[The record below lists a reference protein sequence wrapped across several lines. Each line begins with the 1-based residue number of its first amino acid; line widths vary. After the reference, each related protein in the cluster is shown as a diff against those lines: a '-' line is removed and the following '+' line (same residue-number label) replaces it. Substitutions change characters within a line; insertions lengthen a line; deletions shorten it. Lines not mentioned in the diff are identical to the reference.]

1 MLDTI
6 KRACRAEPS
15 GIVPHTALY
24 ILFPECFSFWPE
36 EVDIFLSACHKKVFC
51 FLHLLLYPGRDSW
64 YIRGIERNYVLTVFA
79 FIANLR
85 KINHLI
91 IGYGKDFVEFLKS
104 LFVIFSIEIIS
115 LSFVIS
121 LSKIESVNPVYLF
134 VVIDDLASK
143 QKFLSFFLVQI
154 SIIG

>member
-6 KRACRAEPS
+6 KRLVRAEPS

-24 ILFPECFSFWPE
+24 ILFPECFSFGRKKW
-36 EVDIFLSACHKKVFC
+36 IFSSQHVIRRFFAFTSSIIS
-51 FLHLLLYPGRDSW
+51 GRDSW

-91 IGYGKDFVEFLKS
+91 IGYGKDFVEF
-104 LFVIFSIEIIS
+104 FEI
-115 LSFVIS
+115 
-121 LSKIESVNPVYLF
+121 SVCY
-134 VVIDDLASK
+134 
-143 QKFLSFFLVQI
+143 FLY
-154 SIIG
+154 